1 MTAQAEA
8 FWDLLT
14 ELDRLRAEG
23 ADETTVDAHGD
34 NMDDP
39 WWALSEE
46 DRDAIEVRLAQGVR
60 PAADVGV

>member
-1 MTAQAEA
+1 MTALTPQAEA

-14 ELDRLRAEG
+14 ELDRLRDEG
-23 ADETTVDAHGD
+23 ADETTVDAHVD

-46 DRDAIEVRLAQGVR
+46 DRTAVEARLAKQVR
-60 PAADVGV
+60 T